1 MEYLDGIDI
10 TELQRNTNIKNVF
23 VMKNDHLCKFMGFR

>member
-23 VMKNDHLCKFMGFR
+23 VMKNDHYVNLWGFR